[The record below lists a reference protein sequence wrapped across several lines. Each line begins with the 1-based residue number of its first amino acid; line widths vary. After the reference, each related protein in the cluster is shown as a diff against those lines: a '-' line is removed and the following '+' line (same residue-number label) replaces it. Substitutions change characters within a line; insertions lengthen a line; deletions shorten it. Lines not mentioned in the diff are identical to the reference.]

1 MGCNSIRVTHNPAA
15 SALID
20 VCNEKGMI
28 VIEEFF
34 DGWMYHKNGNSNDYA
49 TWFNKTIEEGNEIL
63 GAEDG
68 MTWAE
73 FDLKATVGRGQ
84 NDPAII
90 MWSLGN
96 EIQEGAGGSGYD
108 KKAPDLIRWTKEVDD
123 TRILTIGSNAVKN
136 GSSEHISIAN
146 QLTEVGGASG
156 TNYSNGSS
164 YDSLHNRYPNW
175 NLYGS
180 ETASAVK

>member
-1 MGCNSIRVTHNPAA
+1 MYAHDQGALGAEANRRAIERQVEILKEMGCNSIRVTHNPAA

-28 VIEEFF
+28 VIDEFF
-34 DGWMYHKNGNSNDYA
+34 DGWMFHKNTNSNDYA
-49 TWFNKTIEEGNEIL
+49 TWFNKTIEEGNQIL
-63 GAEDG
+63 GAEEN

-96 EIQEGAGGSGYD
+96 EIQEGAGGSGY
-108 KKAPDLIRWTKEVDD
+108 E
-123 TRILTIGSNAVKN
+123 
-136 GSSEHISIAN
+136 
-146 QLTEVGGASG
+146 
-156 TNYSNGSS
+156 
-164 YDSLHNRYPNW
+164 
-175 NLYGS
+175 
-180 ETASAVK
+180 